1 MPLLPLVP
9 RVGSLPH
16 PVNARSRTGA
26 LARSLLPIPLALVLA
41 AALLLLDCAGA
52 GVNGPADAADAGD
65 DLQPQTTLRVHYP
78 AGAHKLTLRGDAAK
92 LSWSKGTALTDAGGD
107 TWVFTTR
114 SLSTKAGALHF
125 KPLLDDAT
133 WSRGPNCA
141 VSVGGTVDVWPR
153 FGGDSGTVQ
162 RIDNW
167 WSNGLANNRPI
178 WVYLPPSYSEQ
189 TAERFPVLYLH
200 DGQNLFDP
208 AYSFG
213 GVTWQVA
220 AAMDTGAAD
229 GSIREAIVIGIGNT
243 SNRIWE
249 YTASS
254 DPSYAGGGARD
265 YLTFVSTELK
275 TQIDRLYRSSPGRLD
290 TAIAGSS
297 LGGLA
302 SAYAGLW
309 YADVFG
315 LVGVMSPSTWWNND
329 ELIGL
334 VQVHQSATPQPAR
347 VYLDSGDSGP
357 SNDDVTQTQVLAQAY
372 QATAGV
378 QVHYLVGKGDTHTES
393 SWARRLPGALR
404 FLLGG
409 RGAQ

>member
-1 MPLLPLVP
+1 MPALPQVPHVDPILSPSRSPSHLPLLSSLLP
-9 RVGSLPH
+9 RG
-16 PVNARSRTGA
+16 RRGA

-41 AALLLLDCAGA
+41 AALLLLDCAGPGA
-52 GVNGPADAADAGD
+52 SGPADAAETGD
-65 DLQPQTTLRVHYP
+65 DLQALTTLRVHYP
-78 AGAHKLTLRGDAAK
+78 AAGHRLTLRGDAAK
-92 LSWSKGTALTDAGGD
+92 LSWNKGAPLTDAGGD

-114 SLSTKAGALHF
+114 SLSSKASALHF

-133 WSRGPNCA
+133 WSRGPNYA
-141 VSVGGTVDVWPR
+141 VSGGGTVDLWPR

-167 WSNGLANNRPI
+167 WSNGLANLRAI
-178 WVYLPPSYSEQ
+178 WVYRPPSYSEQ
-189 TAERFPVLYLH
+189 TAERFPVLYMQ

-208 AYSFG
+208 AWSFS

-220 AAMDTGAAD
+220 EAMDAGAAD

-275 TQIDRLYRSSPGRLD
+275 TQIDRLYRTSPGRLD

-302 SAYAGLW
+302 SASAGL
-309 YADVFG
+309 
-315 LVGVMSPSTWWNND
+315 SPA
-329 ELIGL
+329 
-334 VQVHQSATPQPAR
+334 V
-347 VYLDSGDSGP
+347 
-357 SNDDVTQTQVLAQAY
+357 
-372 QATAGV
+372 AG
-378 QVHYLVGKGDTHTES
+378 HD
-393 SWARRLPGALR
+393 
-404 FLLGG
+404 FL
-409 RGAQ
+409 